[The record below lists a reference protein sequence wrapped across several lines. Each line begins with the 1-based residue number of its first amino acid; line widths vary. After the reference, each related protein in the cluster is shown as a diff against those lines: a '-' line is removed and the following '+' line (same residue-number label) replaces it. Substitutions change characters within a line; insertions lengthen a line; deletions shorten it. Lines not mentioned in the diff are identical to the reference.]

1 MYLENPESAGIRLGE
16 RLKQMS
22 ALSWVVEVD
31 RLARFETITVD
42 EALTLLG
49 RRFAGDY
56 LVSRRHIVWLM
67 LEYAFLRFEPDA
79 WHDPIRRRP
88 RRQSA
93 RQSRGAAA

>member
-1 MYLENPESAGIRLGE
+1 MHLQNPESAGTRLGE

-22 ALSWVVEVD
+22 ALAWVVEVD

-49 RRFAGDY
+49 RRFAGEY

-67 LEYAFLRFEPDA
+67 LEYAFQRFEPEA
-79 WHDPIRRRP
+79 WNDPLRRRP

-93 RQSRGAAA
+93 RRSRGAAA